1 MTWKDT
7 LKEGQELVLATSS
20 KDGKPHTIVVVSQ
33 GFVDKKLL
41 LNVVFMK
48 TTLENIKTNNK
59 VSIITKFDS
68 KYYRIEGNA
77 TFYTSGKYFD
87 TAIDREKEF
96 TIKGVLVIDI
106 QEVYSLD
113 PQKKIL

>member
-1 MTWKDT
+1 MENA

-20 KDGKPHTIVVVSQ
+20 KNGKPHAIVVVSQ

-41 LNVVFMK
+41 LNVVVMK
-48 TTLENIKTNNK
+48 TTLENIKANNK
-59 VSIITKFDS
+59 VSIITKFDG
-68 KYYRIEGNA
+68 KYYRIEGDA

-87 TAIDREKEF
+87 TAIKREKEF
-96 TIKGVLVIDI
+96 TIKGALVIDI
-106 QEVYSLD
+106 LEVYSLD

>member
-20 KDGKPHTIVVVSQ
+20 KDGRPHAIVVVSQ

-48 TTLENIKTNNK
+48 TTLENIKVNKK
-59 VSIITKFDS
+59 VSIITIHDGE
-68 KYYRIEGNA
+68 YYRIEGDA
-77 TFYTSGKYFD
+77 TFYASGKYFD
-87 TAIDREKEF
+87 TAIKREKEF
-96 TIKGVLVIDI
+96 TIKGALVIDI
-106 QEVYSLD
+106 LEVYSLD